1 MQGVSVTFELSRQ
14 EFRRSQ
20 FGASPQK
27 KSALIVVVLLFVY
40 VLLVAA
46 EVSHDAVLAIVIP
59 SVGAFVLLGVFWIV
73 PRVRWKS
80 GALNKAPRV
89 VTIGDQ
95 GIVDGIGSLETVHE
109 WSAILSVRETTEF
122 FVVLLRQGATDIALP
137 KRSLGA
143 DDAINLRVLFV
154 THTTMATE
162 GRMVRSGLIPRLLL
176 LILLVITVMTL
187 YVVIRIHH

>member
-1 MQGVSVTFELSRQ
+1 MQDVSVTFELSWQ
-14 EFRRSQ
+14 EFRRSH

-59 SVGAFVLLGVFWIV
+59 SVGAFILLGVFWIV
-73 PRVRWKS
+73 PRVRWNS
-80 GALNKAPRV
+80 AALNKAPRL
-89 VTIGDQ
+89 VTIGDR
-95 GIVDGIGSLETVHE
+95 GIVDGVGSLETVHE

-122 FVVLLRQGATDIALP
+122 FVVLLRRGADIAIP
-137 KRSLGA
+137 KRSLEA
-143 DDAINLRVLFV
+143 DDAINLRGLFV

-176 LILLVITVMTL
+176 LILLVIVVMTL